1 MENVI
6 RELDLKNFEDDFN
19 KEEKNLV
26 AQRAVLKNGIVNSAI
41 DEKTQRERI
50 NTFSVDVNSGDV
62 TNQRSSGRCWMF
74 AGLNVLRVILRKKL
88 NVKNI
93 ELSQAYLQFYDK
105 LEKANFFLERARE
118 LAGEPFDS
126 RLNVFL
132 LDSGIGDG
140 GHFTRFTN
148 LVKKY
153 GVVPSVFMPD
163 RTVSTATSELNTLL
177 TSLLARDRK
186 EIREAVKN
194 GTKENVLRTRK
205 EGRLDEIY
213 RVLEISIGTPVKDFV
228 FEYKDKDDKFHR
240 LDKRTPKQFFDN
252 YIGVDLDDYVSL
264 CDAPIERRERYQS
277 YTCKYVNNV
286 IGGDPVVFFNVPL
299 SELKKAC
306 IESLKGGDV
315 IWFGS
320 DVLAQSR
327 RKDGYLAE
335 GIIKTDELFSLRP
348 LLDKSGRLTY
358 RSSFCNH
365 ARTLTGVNLDDKE
378 SPDRWKV
385 ENSWGDENGKKG
397 YYIRN
402 DAWFNEYVYEVFVN
416 KKYINPEIVKK
427 FEESK
432 PVETLPFNT
441 LWKERK

>member
-1 MENVI
+1 M
-6 RELDLKNFEDDFN
+6 
-19 KEEKNLV
+19 
-26 AQRAVLKNGIVNSAI
+26 
-41 DEKTQRERI
+41 
-50 NTFSVDVNSGDV
+50 
-62 TNQRSSGRCWMF
+62 
-74 AGLNVLRVILRKKL
+74 
-88 NVKNI
+88 
-93 ELSQAYLQFYDK
+93 
-105 LEKANFFLERARE
+105 
-118 LAGEPFDS
+118 
-126 RLNVFL
+126 
-132 LDSGIGDG
+132 
-140 GHFTRFTN
+140 
-148 LVKKY
+148 
-153 GVVPSVFMPD
+153 
-163 RTVSTATSELNTLL
+163 
-177 TSLLARDRK
+177 
-186 EIREAVKN
+186 
-194 GTKENVLRTRK
+194 
-205 EGRLDEIY
+205 
-213 RVLEISIGTPVKDFV
+213 
-228 FEYKDKDDKFHR
+228 
-240 LDKRTPKQFFDN
+240 DKRTPKQFFDN

-264 CDAPIERRERYQS
+264 CDAPIEGRERYQS